1 MKENTFDVPAYKFFA
16 WKINDRLKYHSYDDY
31 KFSISKTNNSIIIIP
46 FENIDGLK
54 VQEVQTLLSTS
65 EIVVSASSYYSFN
78 YDKGNVSH
86 NLDNSNWFYFAPDY
100 LNEHINEHREENI
113 DKLLEEFMER
123 DYMSKDEYTKRMYRC
138 FFERY
143 QDGSYEKTKERV
155 KRLEMQ
161 SNNK

>member
-1 MKENTFDVPAYKFFA
+1 MRENTFDVPAYKFFA
-16 WKINDRLKYHSYDDY
+16 WKINDGLKYHTYDEY

-46 FENIDGLK
+46 FENIDGLN
-54 VQEVQTLLSTS
+54 VQEARTLLSTS
-65 EIVVSASSYYSFN
+65 EIVVSGGLYYSLN
-78 YDKGNVSH
+78 YGEGRVSQK
-86 NLDNSNWFYFAPDY
+86 LDNSNWFYFAPDY
-100 LNEHINEHREENI
+100 LNEHREETI
-113 DKLLEEFMER
+113 DKLLEQFMER

>member
-1 MKENTFDVPAYKFFA
+1 MRENTFDVPAYKFFA
-16 WKINDRLKYHSYDDY
+16 WKINDGLKYHSYDDY
-31 KFSISKTNNSIIIIP
+31 KFSISNINNSIIIIP

-54 VQEVQTLLSTS
+54 VQEAQSLLSTS
-65 EIVVSASSYYSFN
+65 EIVIGGSLYCHIDYGKGRDSY
-78 YDKGNVSH
+78 K
-86 NLDNSNWFYFAPDY
+86 LDNANWFYFDPDY
-100 LNEHINEHREENI
+100 LNEHREETI
-113 DKLLEEFMER
+113 DKLLEQFMER